1 MAIMQRLK
9 KWLGIQSPSTRL
21 TREKE
26 AFEAEY
32 EKFERQYA
40 EFKRIAAQ
48 IGNPRTLET
57 IKAELMSDG
66 VKLIPAG
73 DKRFDAA
80 MEHYIASG
88 EGLWA
93 LLDAAHAQ
101 GVRQAIKIIDKAE
114 EGNL

>member
-1 MAIMQRLK
+1 MGIKQK
-9 KWLGIQSPSTRL
+9 IIEWLGGCSMDF
-21 TREKE
+21 EK
-26 AFEAEY
+26 
-32 EKFERQYA
+32 QYA
-40 EFKRIAAQ
+40 NFEKQYRDFKRIAAQ

-57 IKAELMSDG
+57 IKAELMSDNT
-66 VKLIPAG
+66 KLIPAG
-73 DKRFDAA
+73 DKRFDEA

-101 GVRQAIKIIDKAE
+101 GVRQAISLIDKAE

>member
-1 MAIMQRLK
+1 MAIMQKFK
-9 KWLGIQSPSTRL
+9 KWLGIQSPSARL

-101 GVRQAIKIIDKAE
+101 GVRQAIDLINRAE
-114 EGNL
+114 EGDL

>member
-1 MAIMQRLK
+1 MTIMQKIK
-9 KWLGIQSPSTRL
+9 KWLKIQSPSARL

-26 AFEAEY
+26 AFESEY
-32 EKFERQYA
+32 ANFERQYA

-66 VKLIPAG
+66 VKLIPSG

-101 GVRQAIKIIDKAE
+101 GVRQAIEIINKAE

>member
-1 MAIMQRLK
+1 MAIMQKFK
-9 KWLGIQSPSTRL
+9 KWLGIQSPSERL

-40 EFKRIAAQ
+40 DFKRIAAQ
-48 IGNPRTLET
+48 IGDPRTLET

-66 VKLIPAG
+66 VKLISSG

-101 GVRQAIKIIDKAE
+101 GVRQAINLIDKAE

>member
-1 MAIMQRLK
+1 MTIRQKLIE
-9 KWLGIQSPSTRL
+9 WLGGCSAEQRV
-21 TREKE
+21 
-26 AFEAEY
+26 AFDIEY
-32 EKFERQYA
+32 ANFERQYA

-66 VKLIPAG
+66 VKLIPSG

-80 MEHYIASG
+80 MEHYIASY

-101 GVRQAIKIIDKAE
+101 GVRQAIEIINKAE

>member
-1 MAIMQRLK
+1 MGIKQK
-9 KWLGIQSPSTRL
+9 VIEWLGGCSAKQVERFETEYKNF
-21 TREKE
+21 EKQ
-26 AFEAEY
+26 Y
-32 EKFERQYA
+32 ED
-40 EFKRIAAQ
+40 FKYIAAQ

-57 IKAELMSDG
+57 IKAELMSDST
-66 VKLIPAG
+66 KLMPAG

-101 GVRQAIKIIDKAE
+101 GVRQAIDLINKAE
-114 EGNL
+114 EGDL

>member
-1 MAIMQRLK
+1 MTIMQKIK
-9 KWLGIQSPSTRL
+9 KWLKIQSPSARL
-21 TREKE
+21 AREKE
-26 AFEAEY
+26 TFEAEY

-48 IGNPRTLET
+48 IGNPWTLET

-66 VKLIPAG
+66 VKLITEG

-101 GVRQAIKIIDKAE
+101 GVRQAIEIIDKAE

>member
-1 MAIMQRLK
+1 MTIRQKLIE
-9 KWLGIQSPSTRL
+9 WLGGCSVEQRIAFDIEYANF
-21 TREKE
+21 EKQ
-26 AFEAEY
+26 Y
-32 EKFERQYA
+32 ED
-40 EFKRIAAQ
+40 FKRVAAQ

-57 IKAELMSDG
+57 IKAELMSDET
-66 VKLIPAG
+66 KLITEG

-101 GVRQAIKIIDKAE
+101 GVRQAISLIDKAE

>member
-1 MAIMQRLK
+1 MGIKQKIK
-9 KWLGIQSPSTRL
+9 KWLGVQSPSARL

-101 GVRQAIKIIDKAE
+101 GVRQAIGIINKAE

>member
-1 MAIMQRLK
+1 MAIMQKIK
-9 KWLGIQSPSTRL
+9 KWLGIKSPSTRL
-21 TREKE
+21 TEEKE

-101 GVRQAIKIIDKAE
+101 GVRQAIEIIDKAE
-114 EGNL
+114 EGTL

>member
-1 MAIMQRLK
+1 MKIKQKIIELLGGCSAEQR
-9 KWLGIQSPSTRL
+9 I
-21 TREKE
+21 
-26 AFEAEY
+26 AFDIEY
-32 EKFERQYA
+32 ANFERQY
-40 EFKRIAAQ
+40 EDFKRIAAQ

-66 VKLIPAG
+66 VKLISAG

-101 GVRQAIKIIDKAE
+101 GVRQAIDLIDKAE